1 MTRVTFAGGDPGGDA
16 QRQRQPRRKRR
27 RGCKRAGDFGRQRR
41 HHRQREQQDSR
52 CVDDDDCLIIWSRA
66 EEDLSWRVD
75 GRGGRRRK
83 RRQCDK
89 EQRAQLGGPPV
100 RMDDAGTVLGQLA
113 FL

>member
-52 CVDDDDCLIIWSRA
+52 CVDDDCLIIWSRA

-113 FL
+113 LL